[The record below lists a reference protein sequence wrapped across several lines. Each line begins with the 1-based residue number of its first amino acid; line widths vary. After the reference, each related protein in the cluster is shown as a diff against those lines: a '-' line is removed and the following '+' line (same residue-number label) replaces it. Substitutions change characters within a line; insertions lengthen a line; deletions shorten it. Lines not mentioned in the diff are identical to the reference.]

1 MSAESEGFSS
11 GVGSILLLDSLIAN
25 TQVGVNLRNTPA
37 PTRTDVSGTL
47 LLDNVQ
53 VTNVNQVI
61 RNSVGKDFWLHN

>member
-1 MSAESEGFSS
+1 MSAQSETASS
-11 GVGSILLLDSLIAN
+11 GVGSILLMDSLIAN
-25 TQVGVNLRNTPA
+25 TQIGISIRNSPP

-61 RNSVGKDFWLHN
+61 QNSIGKDF